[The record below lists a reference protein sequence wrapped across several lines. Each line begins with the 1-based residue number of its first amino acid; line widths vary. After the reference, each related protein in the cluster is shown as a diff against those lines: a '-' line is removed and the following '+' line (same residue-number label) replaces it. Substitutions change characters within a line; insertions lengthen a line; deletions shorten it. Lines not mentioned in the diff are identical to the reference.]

1 MNRKRKDKKKIISNF
16 DAIFA
21 VVVTLLCIAGFVNY
35 TILRNKQVE
44 LDHKMQVAKRHIKE
58 FQADTNSIKVEI
70 DRQISRFAI
79 KSELKEMG
87 SSMRERPDFVIER
100 IYSADRPIALGSSE
114 FPVEVNQY
122 TSTSR

>member
-1 MNRKRKDKKKIISNF
+1 MNRKRKEKKKLISNL
-16 DAIFA
+16 DTIFA
-21 VVVTLLCIAGFVNY
+21 VVITLICIAGFVNY

-44 LDHKMQVAKRHIKE
+44 IDRKMEVAKRHIKE
-58 FQADTNSIKVEI
+58 YQADTNSIKVEI

-100 IYSADRPIALGSSE
+100 IYSADRPIALNASQLSAE
-114 FPVEVNQY
+114 SNQY

>member
-1 MNRKRKDKKKIISNF
+1 MNKKRKEKKKIISNL
-16 DAIFA
+16 DTIFA
-21 VVVTLLCIAGFVNY
+21 VVITLICIAGFVNY

-44 LDHKMQVAKRHIKE
+44 LDRKIEVAKRHIKE
-58 FQADTNSIKVEI
+58 YQADTNSIKVEI

-87 SSMRERPDFVIER
+87 SPMRERPDFVIER
-100 IYSADRPIALGSSE
+100 IYSADRPIALNSSSE
-114 FPVEVNQY
+114 NNQY